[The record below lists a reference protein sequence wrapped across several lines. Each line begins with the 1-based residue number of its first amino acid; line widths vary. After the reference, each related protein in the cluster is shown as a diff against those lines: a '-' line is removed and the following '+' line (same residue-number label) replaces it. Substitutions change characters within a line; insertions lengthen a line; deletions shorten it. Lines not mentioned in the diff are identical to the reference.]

1 MMVLAPGR
9 FSITTGCPQ
18 SWLMVWP
25 IRRAT
30 MSLGPPAGEGTI
42 SRVGRLGKLADG
54 PAAAAAPDAVIAKL
68 AASRNRAARAIAPPG
83 GFVLSARAILTIAR
97 FGGNRFMPASHSKRG
112 ARGLEHVP
120 PRLNQGDSRGAKDGR
135 VYRH

>member
-30 MSLGPPAGEGTI
+30 MSLGPPAGKGTI
-42 SRVGRLGKLADG
+42 LRIGRWGKLADG
-54 PAAAAAPDAVIAKL
+54 ASAAAAPDAKIARL
-68 AASRNRAARAIAPPG
+68 AAGRKRTARAIAPPG
-83 GFVLSARAILTIAR
+83 DFLLSAPAILTVAR
-97 FGGNRFMPASHSKRG
+97 FAGDRFMPAS
-112 ARGLEHVP
+112 P
-120 PRLNQGDSRGAKDGR
+120 
-135 VYRH
+135 

>member
-30 MSLGPPAGEGTI
+30 MSLGPPAGKGTI
-42 SRVGRLGKLADG
+42 IRIGRLGKLAAG
-54 PAAAAAPDAVIAKL
+54 SSAAAAPDADSASP
-68 AASRNRAARAIAPPG
+68 AASNKRTARAIAPPG
-83 GFVLSARAILTIAR
+83 GLVLPVGAILTVER
-97 FGGNRFMPASHSKRG
+97 FAGNRFMPASHSKRG
-112 ARGLEHVP
+112 IHGL
-120 PRLNQGDSRGAKDGR
+120 A
-135 VYRH
+135 

>member
-30 MSLGPPAGEGTI
+30 MSLGPPAGKGTI
-42 SRVGRLGKLADG
+42 IRIGRLGKLADG
-54 PAAAAAPDAVIAKL
+54 SSSAAAAPDAEIARL
-68 AASRNRAARAIAPPG
+68 AASRKRTARAIAPPG
-83 GFVLSARAILTIAR
+83 DFRSEERRVGKEWRA
-97 FGGNRFMPASHSKRG
+97 S
-112 ARGLEHVP
+112 
-120 PRLNQGDSRGAKDGR
+120 
-135 VYRH
+135 

>member
-30 MSLGPPAGEGTI
+30 MSLGPPAGKGTMI
-42 SRVGRLGKLADG
+42 RIGRLGKLADG
-54 PAAAAAPDAVIAKL
+54 SSAAAAPDADSASP
-68 AASRNRAARAIAPPG
+68 AASRKRTARTIAPPG
-83 GFVLSARAILTIAR
+83 GFVASVRAILTVAR
-97 FGGNRFMPASHSKRG
+97 FAGNRFMSASHLKCD
-112 ARGLEHVP
+112 AHGL
-120 PRLNQGDSRGAKDGR
+120 A
-135 VYRH
+135 